1 MTSTIPTIGFNVE
14 TVTYRNVS
22 FVVWDLGGQ
31 ELIRRLWRHYYHG
44 TNGIIFVVD
53 SADPARVQ
61 LAAEE
66 LLKLV
71 AEEELNDAAI
81 LVLANKQDLPGAMR
95 VDELSSKLG
104 LLNLR
109 SRDWYIQ
116 GTKATTGAGLYDG
129 LDWLASTLKK
139 SPPRCA

>member
-1 MTSTIPTIGFNVE
+1 
-14 TVTYRNVS
+14 
-22 FVVWDLGGQ
+22 
-31 ELIRRLWRHYYHG
+31 
-44 TNGIIFVVD
+44 
-53 SADPARVQ
+53 
-61 LAAEE
+61 
-66 LLKLV
+66 
-71 AEEELNDAAI
+71 
-81 LVLANKQDLPGAMR
+81 VLANKQDLPGAMR